1 MTRTTG
7 ALRLLLLAPLLLV
20 APPLAAAPAQAD
32 GLALPVQCE
41 LGEETVLAWDDVTYD
56 LRGTCG
62 VVRVTAD
69 DATVTMP
76 SATRLVVEGAG
87 NTVAAKPLADLE
99 VLGAGTTVTTPSV
112 QHLTMSGTGSSVEV
126 AGLLEHAELT
136 GTSSTLSADTINVLR
151 LRGSDAVSARKAFR
165 TRITGSDNVLRLTR
179 SDRLVLTGDRN
190 AVTVARGRTTLRDRG
205 EDNVLDLRP
214 RRRR

>member
-7 ALRLLLLAPLLLV
+7 ALRLLLLAPLLL
-20 APPLAAAPAQAD
+20 APPLTAAPAQAD

-41 LGEETVLAWDDVTYD
+41 TGEETVLAWDDLAYD

-69 DATVTMP
+69 GATVTMP

-87 NTVAAKPLADLE
+87 NAVTAKPLADLE
-99 VLGAGTTVTTPSV
+99 VVGAGTTVTTPSV
-112 QHLTMSGTGSSVEV
+112 QHLTVSGSGSSVDV
-126 AGLLEHAELT
+126 AGLVEHAELT
-136 GTSSTLSADTINVLR
+136 GSSSALSADTINLLR

-165 TRITGSDNVLRLTR
+165 TRITGSDNVLRLNR

-205 EDNVLDLRP
+205 ADNVLDLRP

>member
-1 MTRTTG
+1 MTRTS
-7 ALRLLLLAPLLLV
+7 ALRLLFLAPLLL
-20 APPLAAAPAQAD
+20 ALTLAVAPAQAD

-41 LGEETVLAWDDVTYD
+41 LGEETVLAWDDIAYD

-69 DATVTMP
+69 GATVTMP
-76 SATRLVVEGAG
+76 SATRLVVEGAA
-87 NTVAAKPLADLE
+87 NTVTAKPLADLE
-99 VLGAGTTVTTPSV
+99 VLGPDVTVTTPSV
-112 QHLTMSGTGSSVEV
+112 GHVSVSGSGSRIEVE
-126 AGLLEHAELT
+126 GLVEHAELT
-136 GTSSTLSADTINVLR
+136 GTSTVLSADTVNALR
-151 LRGSDAVSARKAFR
+151 LRGSDTVIARKSFR
-165 TRITGSDNVLRLTR
+165 TRITGSGNVLRLAR

>member
-7 ALRLLLLAPLLLV
+7 ALRLLLLAPLLL

-41 LGEETVLAWDDVTYD
+41 TGEETVLAWDDLAYD

-69 DATVTMP
+69 GATVTMP

-87 NTVAAKPLADLE
+87 NAVTAKPLADLE
-99 VLGAGTTVTTPSV
+99 VVGAGTTVTTPSV
-112 QHLTMSGTGSSVEV
+112 QHLTVSGSGSSVDV
-126 AGLLEHAELT
+126 AGLVEHAELT
-136 GTSSTLSADTINVLR
+136 GSSSALSADTINLLR

-165 TRITGSDNVLRLTR
+165 TRITGSDNVLRLNR

-205 EDNVLDLRP
+205 ADNVLDLRP

>member
-7 ALRLLLLAPLLLV
+7 ALRLLLLAPLLL

-41 LGEETVLAWDDVTYD
+41 TGEETVLAWDDLAYD

-69 DATVTMP
+69 GATVTMP

-87 NTVAAKPLADLE
+87 NAVTAKPLADLE
-99 VLGAGTTVTTPSV
+99 VVGAGTTVTTPSV
-112 QHLTMSGTGSSVEV
+112 QHLTVSGSGSSVDV
-126 AGLLEHAELT
+126 AGLVEHAELT
-136 GTSSTLSADTINVLR
+136 GSSSALSADTINLLR

-165 TRITGSDNVLRLTR
+165 TRITGSDNVLRLNR

-205 EDNVLDLRP
+205 ADNILDLRP

>member
-1 MTRTTG
+1 MTRPPR
-7 ALRLLLLAPLLLV
+7 ALRTLLIAPLLL
-20 APPLAAAPAQAD
+20 ATTLAAAPAQAD

-41 LGEETVLAWDDVTYD
+41 LGEETVLAWDDVAYD

-87 NTVAAKPLADLE
+87 NAVIAKPLADLE
-99 VLGAGTTVTTPSV
+99 VVGAGTTVTTPSV
-112 QHLTMSGTGSSVEV
+112 QNLTASGTGSSIEV
-126 AGLLEHAELT
+126 AGLVEHAELT
-136 GTSSTLSADTINVLR
+136 GTSTVLSADTINVLR
-151 LRGSDAVSARKAFR
+151 LRGADTVSARKAFR

-179 SDRLVLTGDRN
+179 SDRLVLTGNRN